1 MEREEIHYVDN
12 KNTML
17 ALAENERNAFK
28 ILKHLYKNVEN
39 APLMFI
45 YLEDMNIRGKQIEL
59 GYLICEKNL
68 EKFCQY
74 VEFKNEYFIQCLN
87 MASYLYNVEDK
98 AIKQGAIS
106 IIRNRKN
113 SNLLFS
119 PKEKNI
125 LLDLYYVEA
134 NKLEV
139 ESTQEK

>member
-1 MEREEIHYVDN
+1 MERKEIHYVDN
-12 KNTML
+12 KTTIL
-17 ALAENERNAFK
+17 ALAENEKNAFK

-39 APLMFI
+39 APLMFY

-74 VEFKNEYFIQCLN
+74 VEFKNDYFIQCLN

-106 IIRNRKN
+106 IIRNKKN
-113 SNLLFS
+113 NNLIFS
-119 PKEKNI
+119 PKEKEI
-125 LLDLYYVEA
+125 LLDLYYAESE
-134 NKLEV
+134 KLEM
-139 ESTQEK
+139 ENTREK

>member
-12 KNTML
+12 KNTIL
-17 ALAENERNAFK
+17 TLAENEKNAFK
-28 ILKHLYKNVEN
+28 ILKLIYKNVEN

-74 VEFKNEYFIQCLN
+74 VEFKNDYFIQCLN

-119 PKEKNI
+119 PKEKKI
-125 LLDLYYVEA
+125 LLDLYYAKA

>member
-74 VEFKNEYFIQCLN
+74 VEFKNDYFIQCLN

-106 IIRNRKN
+106 IIRNKKN
-113 SNLLFS
+113 NNLLFS
-119 PKEKNI
+119 PKEKEI
-125 LLDLYYVEA
+125 LLDLYYTESE
-134 NKLEV
+134 KLEM
-139 ESTQEK
+139 ENTREK